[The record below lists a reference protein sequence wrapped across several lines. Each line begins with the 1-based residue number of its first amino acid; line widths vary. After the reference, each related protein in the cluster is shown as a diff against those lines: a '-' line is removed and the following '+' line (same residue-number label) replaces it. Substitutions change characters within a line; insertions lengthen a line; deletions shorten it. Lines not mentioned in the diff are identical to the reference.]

1 MRLYQIIVIVFISA
15 VIIRGQG
22 GDHPGTLNTISI
34 LIKFSG
40 EGEFSQPRSYFEN
53 MFNHPTN
60 ASLYTYYLEVSYG
73 KLSTMTTIYPQ
84 VVNPST
90 NLSYTFPKPRG
101 YFQPYSGSN
110 PTGYKTTREA
120 RLREHEILDSAV
132 SAVAGQID
140 DSTNFDFN
148 NDGYT
153 DNVMFIFKGSSGAWG
168 DVGLWPHSGVLDSY
182 DVRIN
187 GTRVYHYS
195 LHLETSVN
203 VYTFCHETFHVF
215 GAPDLYRYFNSGSP
229 VGSWDL
235 MSSGSVHMLS
245 YMKHKYTSGDWI
257 SDIPVISKSGTYTLN
272 PVTSPAN
279 NCYRINSPYTEDEFF
294 LLEYRRKTGLFE
306 SGVPGSGLIVY
317 RVNTKAGDGNGAGP
331 PDEIY
336 IFRYNGTPTSW
347 GSSSQA
353 NFSSSTGRTAINDF
367 TTNPKSFLSDG
378 SPAGIN
384 IKNIGT
390 AGETITFEVKIV
402 DCDFVYPEN
411 LTSFVV
417 GANIELEV
425 EVRDTADIVAVE
437 FYRDSV
443 LLGSAMGVPFRTKWM
458 TTNTCLGGHT
468 LRAKAISSSGVYK
481 EDSLTVFITQGEP
494 VVLLGGIEDSVTI
507 GMGDSVKIP
516 VSVITSGA
524 KIERVEYYLDYELI
538 HTQFSEPYEVI
549 WKADSIDYGWHTF
562 RIEAHDTSGEMDYA
576 EADFKVVK
584 YLVRE
589 GFEGEWVPQGWQ
601 VNSQVW
607 GWYLSGKGAFDG
619 EQCAAT
625 RNYHAMGEAILETPE
640 MLIEEEGNLE
650 FYWLDRSL
658 DITSPLIAGYDTTY
672 CEILVN
678 SGGWVKLRT
687 LSTDMVQ
694 TYYQKESIDLAQ
706 YEGQLVKF
714 RWRDISDE
722 SLETQG
728 TALDNIRIV
737 TIPKPTGVKS
747 GEEQIPVGYS
757 LSQNY
762 PNPFN
767 PTTLIRY
774 SLGESGRINLRIF
787 DILGNEIAVLVDR
800 EETAGVHEVSFD
812 GSNLASGVYFYNLR
826 AGEFNETRK
835 LMLLK

>member
-1 MRLYQIIVIVFISA
+1 M
-15 VIIRGQG
+15 
-22 GDHPGTLNTISI
+22 
-34 LIKFSG
+34 
-40 EGEFSQPRSYFEN
+40 
-53 MFNHPTN
+53 
-60 ASLYTYYLEVSYG
+60 
-73 KLSTMTTIYPQ
+73 
-84 VVNPST
+84 
-90 NLSYTFPKPRG
+90 
-101 YFQPYSGSN
+101 
-110 PTGYKTTREA
+110 
-120 RLREHEILDSAV
+120 
-132 SAVAGQID
+132 
-140 DSTNFDFN
+140 
-148 NDGYT
+148 
-153 DNVMFIFKGSSGAWG
+153 
-168 DVGLWPHSGVLDSY
+168 
-182 DVRIN
+182 
-187 GTRVYHYS
+187 
-195 LHLETSVN
+195 
-203 VYTFCHETFHVF
+203 
-215 GAPDLYRYFNSGSP
+215 
-229 VGSWDL
+229 
-235 MSSGSVHMLS
+235 
-245 YMKHKYTSGDWI
+245 
-257 SDIPVISKSGTYTLN
+257 
-272 PVTSPAN
+272 
-279 NCYRINSPYTEDEFF
+279 
-294 LLEYRRKTGLFE
+294 
-306 SGVPGSGLIVY
+306 
-317 RVNTKAGDGNGAGP
+317 
-331 PDEIY
+331 
-336 IFRYNGTPTSW
+336 
-347 GSSSQA
+347 
-353 NFSSSTGRTAINDF
+353 
-367 TTNPKSFLSDG
+367 
-378 SPAGIN
+378 
-384 IKNIGT
+384 
-390 AGETITFEVKIV
+390 
-402 DCDFVYPEN
+402 
-411 LTSFVV
+411 
-417 GANIELEV
+417 
-425 EVRDTADIVAVE
+425 
-437 FYRDSV
+437 
-443 LLGSAMGVPFRTKWM
+443 
-458 TTNTCLGGHT
+458 
-468 LRAKAISSSGVYK
+468 
-481 EDSLTVFITQGEP
+481 
-494 VVLLGGIEDSVTI
+494 
-507 GMGDSVKIP
+507 
-516 VSVITSGA
+516 
-524 KIERVEYYLDYELI
+524 EYYLDYELI

-774 SLGESGRINLRIF
+774 SLGESGRINLRLF